1 VETVSKIDY
10 TPVETT
16 TLAAKAATAAKSAGS
31 SATPMGLAAAF
42 GMAALMA
49 LLL

>member
-1 VETVSKIDY
+1 MSKVDY

-16 TLAAKAATAAKSAGS
+16 TLATKAVAAAKSAGS
-31 SATPMGLAAAF
+31 SATPVGVAATF